1 MFIRMGHYK
10 IIYIFDKIDNID
22 IIESEPIPEINLHS
36 IWWVS
41 KTKELFHFLINN
53 E

>member
-1 MFIRMGHYK
+1 MGHYK

-36 IWWVS
+36 TWRVS
-41 KTKELFHFLINN
+41 KTKELFHFPINN